1 MILFYCL
8 FIYHTDT
15 VSGTL
20 KDSVCTLIVLI
31 LLVYVD
37 TTQQILTSRFCV
49 DTACVETIDAIE
61 TLLCKFNV
69 NCVAGGH
76 SAGAGRV
83 QGAEW
88 DLPQARAQ
96 VSGGGGDRLD
106 TVDTRYFRY
115 KILYPLNI

>member
-1 MILFYCL
+1 MY
-8 FIYHTDT
+8 
-15 VSGTL
+15 S
-20 KDSVCTLIVLI
+20 DSLDIACI
-31 LLVYVD
+31 D

-61 TLLCKFNV
+61 TLLCKFNR
-69 NCVAGGH
+69 NCVAGGD

-96 VSGGGGDRLD
+96 VAGGGGVTVWILWTLD
-106 TVDTRYFRY
+106 ISDTRYCT
-115 KILYPLNI
+115 L